1 MWGCSLLAGMLFIS
15 NSSSCGFLNVLFEST
30 FYVVLSVLFW
40 YMAAVWLDRTLL
52 IHVVCEDSE
61 GFLCLAVRFPLT
73 LNQSQCLTARGYL
86 CHRVFRLRPA
96 CCFCMIVCWS
106 GSYVTPDTDEPCSHP
121 WRPSLTLLSG
131 KCWSGS
137 ISDEL
142 LFALSMFWTFR
153 GIFTLY

>member
-1 MWGCSLLAGMLFIS
+1 MWSVRTVRVSLSSGQVSPDSKSESMFDRSGLFVS
-15 NSSSCGFLNVLFEST
+15 QSLQTST
-30 FYVVLSVLFW
+30 
-40 YMAAVWLDRTLL
+40 
-52 IHVVCEDSE
+52 
-61 GFLCLAVRFPLT
+61 
-73 LNQSQCLTARGYL
+73 
-86 CHRVFRLRPA
+86 A

-142 LFALSMFWTFR
+142 LFCTEHVLDIW
-153 GIFTLY
+153 GIFHYTKWSLIVLYFSLIFSRGSLHENQDLVTKDFTIYNANFFVINILFFHAYKTQNV